1 MRGRRPGSAT
11 QTQAQQE
18 RRGATI
24 SYLASNTLVS
34 ARLSQRVAVAAQERT
49 EIYLR
54 EPKVLTQHGSTRYA
68 HDVRRSLR
76 IRTPT
81 RHLAALPAR
90 DAATRDADDARP
102 HD

>member
-1 MRGRRPGSAT
+1 M
-11 QTQAQQE
+11 
-18 RRGATI
+18 

-49 EIYLR
+49 AQVDERYLR
-54 EPKVLTQHGSTRYA
+54 EPKALTQHGSTRYA